1 MNLCIYRHKNI
12 YMHITRLSAIFQD
25 DLLYQSVSQ
34 LPPADILP
42 SHGLNLGILLGQ
54 INNISHVS
62 HSNINSNSAPSNSK
76 PRITAVYR
84 RLSTLKH
91 PDYFAG
97 VLHLLKSQHNVCH
110 VV

>member
-54 INNISHVS
+54 IHNTSYVG
-62 HSNINSNSAPSNSK
+62 HSNINSNSAPSNGKLDS
-76 PRITAVYR
+76 TGVQMV
-84 RLSTLKH
+84 STLKH
-91 PDYFAG
+91 PDYFAR
-97 VLHLLKSQHNVCH
+97 VLHLLKRRHNVCH